1 MGQFLPYVAAVAIA
15 GVSEAIKVYTA
26 GKKQDKVNELT
37 GQLKG
42 LKQEQANVINTEKL
56 RAQRVKTRMQIAN
69 LNTAFANRGLNVEGD
84 LRQGNQQAIE
94 TAQIGSE
101 EYLTRTAGLGAQII
115 AADSDLRAA
124 ASESSLGMGGAITGS
139 VLGAASS
146 VLASGELNK
155 PIKNLFKSEEDTA

>member
-1 MGQFLPYVAAVAIA
+1 MNFLPYIAAVAIA

-26 GKKQDKVNELT
+26 GKNQDKVNEFNADLES
-37 GQLKG
+37 

-56 RAQRVKTRMQIAN
+56 RVQRFRTRKRIAD
-69 LNTAFANRGLNVEGD
+69 LNTEFANRGLKVEGD
-84 LRQGNQQAIE
+84 LRKGSQQAIE

-146 VLASGELNK
+146 VLASGELNDE
-155 PIKNLFKSEEDTA
+155 IAGLFKSDESTA